1 MQAFN
6 DPYFF
11 IAELIKNVQR
21 KTTMQDSKF
30 LKQLKKSFHFLFAQF
45 SYRITNHD
53 RYESFGNESVNLH
66 SNSLW
71 MIISRD
77 RDQIFLEI
85 AAPPG
90 PKSPKVKRDNWFGLG
105 TILQSINAANTK
117 KILKMRMNRIYTTK
131 EDFQKYNVK
140 QYLKP
145 PTDKDELDLLAQFLN
160 HYYAEIVEIFSPKKK
175 YNTHRKLNNIRRQT
189 SKEWT

>member
-30 LKQLKKSFHFLFAQF
+30 LKQVKKSFHFLFAQF
-45 SYRITNHD
+45 SYRITKHD
-53 RYESFGNESVNLH
+53 KYESFGNEITNLQ

-71 MIISRD
+71 IIILRD

-90 PKSPKVKRDNWFGLG
+90 PKSAKIKPENWFGLY
-105 TILQSINAANTK
+105 TILQSLNTANAK
-117 KILKMRMNRIYTTK
+117 KILEMRMNRIYHKK

-140 QYLKP
+140 QHLKP

-160 HYYAEIVEIFSPKKK
+160 HYYAEIVEMFSPKKK
-175 YNTHRKLNNIRRQT
+175 YNTYRKLDNIRRQT